1 MYLVLSIILA
11 SLLGFGLL
19 MAGPFVGGV
28 IAFGILAGC
37 LFRGLYLLSDI
48 HRRLVKDLPIQDKAK
63 EVYEE
68 YLRGR
73 EE

>member
-1 MYLVLSIILA
+1 MA

-19 MAGPFVGGV
+19 MAGPIVGGV
-28 IAFGILAGC
+28 LAFGILAGC

-48 HRRLVKDLPIQDKAK
+48 HRGLVKDLPRQDKAK

-68 YLRGR
+68 YLRRR

>member
-11 SLLGFGLL
+11 RLLGFGLL

-28 IAFGILAGC
+28 LAFGILAGC

-48 HRRLVKDLPIQDKAK
+48 HRRLVKDLPRQEKAK

-68 YLRGR
+68 YLRSR